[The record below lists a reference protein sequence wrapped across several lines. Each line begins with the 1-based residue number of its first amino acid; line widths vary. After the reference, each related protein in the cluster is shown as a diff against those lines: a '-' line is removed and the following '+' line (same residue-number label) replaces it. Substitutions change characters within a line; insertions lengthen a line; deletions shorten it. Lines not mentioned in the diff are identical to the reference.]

1 MFSPGAGF
9 YRESEKNYKG
19 YGSFKYKGRVL
30 DPGVIYNFS
39 NFRDY
44 DWKKNFLFNFVFVIL
59 GIDLLE

>member
-30 DPGVIYNFS
+30 DPGIIYNFS

-44 DWKKNFLFNFVFVIL
+44 D
-59 GIDLLE
+59 